1 MTSKAIKIICTIIFW
16 MTTIAGFI
24 FAAMYLFRPEFM
36 PYHEVA
42 IGKPWN
48 EMGEE
53 YRVLIIA
60 LMRVS
65 GGGWLATS
73 VGMLLLLLI
82 PHRKGRY
89 WSYIGIPTIG
99 LAALVP
105 TFLATIIVK
114 THSSAIPPYIL
125 AAVLIGL
132 LVITIILSLLFKKK
146 A

>member
-1 MTSKAIKIICTIIFW
+1 MTNKAVKIICIIIFW
-16 MTTIAGFI
+16 ITTIAGFI

-48 EMGEE
+48 EMNEE

-65 GGGWLATS
+65 GGGWLATA

-82 PHRKGRY
+82 PFRKGRY
-89 WSYIGIPTIG
+89 WSYFGIPTIG

-114 THSSAIPPYIL
+114 TRS
-125 AAVLIGL
+125 AAVPP
-132 LVITIILSLLFKKK
+132 
-146 A
+146 

>member
-1 MTSKAIKIICTIIFW
+1 MTSKAVRIICTIIFW
-16 MTTIAGFI
+16 ITTVSGFI

-48 EMGEE
+48 EMNEE

-82 PHRKGRY
+82 PFRKGRY
-89 WSYIGIPTIG
+89 WSYLGIPTIG

-105 TFLATIIVK
+105 TFLATLIVK
-114 THSSAIPPYIL
+114 SNSSAVPPYLL
-125 AAVLIGL
+125 AASLIGL
-132 LVITIILSLLFKKK
+132 LIITIILSLIFKKK

>member
-1 MTSKAIKIICTIIFW
+1 MKSKAVKIICTIVFW
-16 MTTIAGFI
+16 ITTIAGFI

-48 EMGEE
+48 EMNEE

-82 PHRKGRY
+82 PFRKGRY
-89 WSYIGIPTIG
+89 WSYLGIPTIG

-105 TFLATIIVK
+105 TFLATLIVK
-114 THSSAIPPYIL
+114 SNSSAVPPYIL
-125 AAVLIGL
+125 AASLIGL
-132 LVITIILSLLFKKK
+132 LIITIILSLIFKKK